1 MNEGLIDRF
10 KALVGPLGWIDGASE
25 DARPYLVEWRDRWPG
40 QSRLILRPKS
50 TQELAGLCRLAYET
64 GTALVP
70 QGGNTGLVGGQ
81 MPMAGEFVL
90 SLSRMNAIRRVDLLS
105 DSLIVEAGTSLAAV
119 QNAADNA
126 GRLFPLS
133 LASEGSATI
142 GGLIA
147 TNAGGT
153 AVLRYGPMRDLV
165 LGLEVVLADGRILD
179 RLSILRKDNTGFDP
193 KHLFIGTEG
202 RFGIITAAAL
212 KLFAKPRDVQTA
224 FIALSSVESAL
235 ELLALA
241 KDMSG
246 GRVTG
251 FEIIPK
257 IGLEYLRAHRPQ
269 LRQPLHLDQP
279 WYILM
284 ELTGGDPPG
293 PLAATAENL
302 LAQALDQGLIT
313 DAVIAESLA
322 QGRSFWA
329 LREEM
334 SGVQKHE
341 GGSIKHDIAVPLD
354 QIPAFIARATQ
365 AVLAIAPGCRPVP
378 FGHLGDGN
386 IHFNVSQPIG
396 ADTKAYLALW
406 PEMAHAVHS
415 ITHDLGGSISAEHGI
430 GQAKMADLIQFTDPV
445 SLDLMRLVKSALDPM
460 GILNPG
466 KVLD

>member
-1 MNEGLIDRF
+1 
-10 KALVGPLGWIDGASE
+10 
-25 DARPYLVEWRDRWPG
+25 
-40 QSRLILRPKS
+40 
-50 TQELAGLCRLAYET
+50 
-64 GTALVP
+64 
-70 QGGNTGLVGGQ
+70 
-81 MPMAGEFVL
+81 
-90 SLSRMNAIRRVDLLS
+90 
-105 DSLIVEAGTSLAAV
+105 
-119 QNAADNA
+119 
-126 GRLFPLS
+126 
-133 LASEGSATI
+133 
-142 GGLIA
+142 
-147 TNAGGT
+147 
-153 AVLRYGPMRDLV
+153 
-165 LGLEVVLADGRILD
+165 
-179 RLSILRKDNTGFDP
+179 
-193 KHLFIGTEG
+193 
-202 RFGIITAAAL
+202 
-212 KLFAKPRDVQTA
+212 
-224 FIALSSVESAL
+224 
-235 ELLALA
+235 
-241 KDMSG
+241 
-246 GRVTG
+246 
-251 FEIIPK
+251 
-257 IGLEYLRAHRPQ
+257 
-269 LRQPLHLDQP
+269 
-279 WYILM
+279 
-284 ELTGGDPPG
+284 
-293 PLAATAENL
+293 